1 MRHNYC
7 EKCFEMEK
15 ANPIQ
20 QESNDLDTRKSIK
33 VSFLI

>member
-7 EKCFEMEK
+7 EKYFEMEK
-15 ANPIQ
+15 ANSIQ

>member
-7 EKCFEMEK
+7 EKYFEMEK
-15 ANPIQ
+15 AN
-20 QESNDLDTRKSIK
+20 SNDLDTRKSIK